1 MFSKLNI
8 VGNFPLRRLHTYAN
22 CKITERNTLPP
33 QPDPKGIPDTV
44 RLLFIQYPR
53 KESLKYH
60 QGISMAFKNSLYADV
75 VTTQQKGQEL
85 LNNDL
90 KLLMLNPQ

>member
-8 VGNFPLRRLHTYAN
+8 VGNFPPRCLHSYAN
-22 CKITERNTLPP
+22 CKIMERNTLPP
-33 QPDPKGIPDTV
+33 QPDPKSIPDTAH
-44 RLLFIQYPR
+44 LLFIQYPH

-60 QGISMAFKNSLYADV
+60 QDISIAFKNSLYADV
-75 VTTQQKGQEL
+75 ATTQQKGQEL

-90 KLLMLNPQ
+90 KLLMFIPQ